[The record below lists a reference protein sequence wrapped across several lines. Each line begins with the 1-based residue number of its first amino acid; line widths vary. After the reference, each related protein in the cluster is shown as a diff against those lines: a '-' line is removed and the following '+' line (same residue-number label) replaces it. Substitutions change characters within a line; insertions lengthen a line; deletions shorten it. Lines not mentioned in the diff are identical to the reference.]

1 MVRTVCV
8 VTNADAG
15 PIVTWRRRGIFISS
29 RPAGKVI
36 HRGSNRALSL
46 GSTISMRDSRTN
58 SSSGTAPLLDDTSL
72 QLDQPTY
79 LVHWD

>member
-1 MVRTVCV
+1 M

-29 RPAGKVI
+29 RPAGKAI
-36 HRGSNRALSL
+36 HRGSSRALSL
-46 GSTISMRDSRTN
+46 GSTISMRDSRSN
-58 SSSGTAPLLDDTSL
+58 SSSGTASLLDDTL
-72 QLDQPTY
+72 FEVDQPY